1 MNIIE
6 VKDLTKQFGHLTA
19 VDHIHFTVGKGEI
32 FGFLGPNGA
41 GKSTTMNML
50 ATILVPS
57 DGDATINGFSIRRQR
72 DQVRRSIGMVFQD
85 ASLDDHLTAE
95 ENLRFHARLYGV
107 PRSEYAG
114 RMEEVLRL
122 VALWDRRRDIIRTFS
137 GGMKRRLE
145 IARGLIHYPVVLFLD
160 EPTLGLDPQTR
171 ALLWDYVLKLR
182 HDKAMTIFMTTH
194 YMDEA
199 EYCDRIAII
208 DRGWIVALDTPANL
222 KKQVG
227 GDIIRIESSE
237 RDTLKR
243 ELEHR
248 YGRPVREEG
257 RALTFEVAEGAKF
270 LPRLF
275 EKVQAKIDTIELHK
289 PALDDVFL
297 ALTGRNIHREE
308 GAENDLASTPRRRRR

>member
-1 MNIIE
+1 
-6 VKDLTKQFGHLTA
+6 
-19 VDHIHFTVGKGEI
+19 
-32 FGFLGPNGA
+32 
-41 GKSTTMNML
+41 
-50 ATILVPS
+50 
-57 DGDATINGFSIRRQR
+57 
-72 DQVRRSIGMVFQD
+72 
-85 ASLDDHLTAE
+85 
-95 ENLRFHARLYGV
+95 
-107 PRSEYAG
+107 
-114 RMEEVLRL
+114 MEEVLRL
-122 VALWDRRRDIIRTFS
+122 VDLWDRKRDIVRIFS

-208 DRGWIVALDTPANL
+208 DRGRIVALDTPANL

-275 EKVQAKIDTIELHK
+275 EEVQAKIDTIELHK

-297 ALTGRNIHREE
+297 ALTGRNIQREE
-308 GAENDLASTPRRRRR
+308 GSENDLASTPRRRRR